1 MSVPG
6 TKLPMSA
13 AMPLSGIIRTWRRRP
28 NSLENDPNR
37 TSLYLSES
45 NLSAEDLSYEGADLG
60 LPLAFGTTSPY
71 KFRPNPTTYPF

>member
-13 AMPLSGIIRTWRRRP
+13 TMPLSGIIRTWRRRP

-45 NLSAEDLSYEGADLG
+45 N
-60 LPLAFGTTSPY
+60 
-71 KFRPNPTTYPF
+71 FRPRIYLVKEQTLVCP